1 MSEGQVRLGY
11 DTLRV
16 LIESD
21 RILSPQFLNLT
32 VQVSGAQVELL
43 RNAVEYLTRLSTYV
57 KTYSDT
63 FYTTPNNVD
72 FNDIQTIIADLEE
85 KLMGNGNVVLGYD
98 DRVFEAINDED
109 VPAGNRTLQM
119 DVVESGYVYFIQSI
133 TMRNDNSSVNQTK
146 AVATAGDVMIIDRI
160 SPAGAALWY
169 PLLVPDLVLKEGDT
183 VECTFYG
190 CTVGDDLHAKI
201 WGYKMQVPA

>member
-1 MSEGQVRLGY
+1 VSEGQERLGY
-11 DTLRV
+11 DALRV

-21 RILSPQFLNLT
+21 RILSPQFPDLT

-43 RNAVEYLTRLSTYV
+43 RNVINYLTRLSTYV
-57 KTYSDT
+57 KAYSET
-63 FYTTPNNVD
+63 FYTTPNSDD
-72 FNDIQTIIADLEE
+72 FSDIQTIIADLED
-85 KLMGNGNVVLGYD
+85 KLMGNGNIVLGYN

-119 DVVESGYVYFIQSI
+119 DVVTSGYVYFIQSI
-133 TMRNDNSSVNQTK
+133 TMRNDNSGVNQTK

-160 SPAGAALWY
+160 SPASAGLWY
-169 PLLVPDLVLKEGDT
+169 PLLVPGLVLKEGDT

-201 WGYKMQVPA
+201 WGYRMQVPT